1 MNKKLTTKEAVI
13 VLVIFGLLAIFGV
26 IRFRITQD
34 RYKTYIGNIIVNKVE
49 NALLKHHEKTDTYL
63 LLQDT
68 LITDYNAFREL
79 FPLKL
84 PVADFQ
90 QFVYKADKK
99 EYYISVITN
108 DRKRT
113 EIKRVSKQGFITDP

>member
-13 VLVIFGLLAIFGV
+13 VLVIFGLLAVFGI
-26 IRFRITQD
+26 IRFGITQE
-34 RYKTYIGNIIVNKVE
+34 RYKIYIGNVVVNKVE
-49 NALLKHHEKTDTYL
+49 NALLKYYKKNGTYL

-84 PVADFQ
+84 LVADFQ
-90 QFVYKADKK
+90 QFIYKVGEK
-99 EYYISVITN
+99 EYYISIIAN

-113 EIKRVSKQGFITDP
+113 EIKRVSK

>member
-90 QFVYKADKK
+90 QFV
-99 EYYISVITN
+99 
-108 DRKRT
+108 
-113 EIKRVSKQGFITDP
+113 

>member
-90 QFVYKADKK
+90 QFIYRVSERK
-99 EYYISVITN
+99 YYISVITN
-108 DRKRT
+108 DRKGT

>member
-49 NALLKHHEKTDTYL
+49 NALLIHHEKTDTYL

-90 QFVYKADKK
+90 QFIYRVSERK
-99 EYYISVITN
+99 YYISVITN
-108 DRKRT
+108 DRKGT

>member
-13 VLVIFGLLAIFGV
+13 VLVIFGLLAVFGV
-26 IRFRITQD
+26 IRFGITQD
-34 RYKTYIGNIIVNKVE
+34 RYKIYIGNVVVNKVE
-49 NALLKHHEKTDTYL
+49 DVLLKYHKKNGTYL
-63 LLQDT
+63 MLQDT

-90 QFVYKADKK
+90 QFIYRVREK

-113 EIKRVSKQGFITDP
+113 DIKRVSKQGFITDP